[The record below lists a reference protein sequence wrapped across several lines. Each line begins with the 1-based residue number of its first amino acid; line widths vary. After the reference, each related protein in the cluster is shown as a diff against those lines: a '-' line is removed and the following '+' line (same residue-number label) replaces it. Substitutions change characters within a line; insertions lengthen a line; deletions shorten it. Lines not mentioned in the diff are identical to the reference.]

1 MLFLGSHKRFLSDHS
16 PQIEGL
22 NGLHMDLGG
31 ESSLSRVGASQHFTE
46 KSEVIPDKVLKACK
60 THL

>member
-1 MLFLGSHKRFLSDHS
+1 MLFLGSHKRFQLTRS

-22 NGLHMDLGG
+22 NGLHVVLGG
-31 ESSLSRVGASQHFTE
+31 ESSWSRVGASQHFTE
-46 KSEVIPDKVLKACK
+46 KSEVIADKVLKACN